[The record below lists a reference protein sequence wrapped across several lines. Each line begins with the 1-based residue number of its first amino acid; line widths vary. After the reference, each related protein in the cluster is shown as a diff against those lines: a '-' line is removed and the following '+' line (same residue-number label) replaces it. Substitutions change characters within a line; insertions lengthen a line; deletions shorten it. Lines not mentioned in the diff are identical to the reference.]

1 MLNVELVGFADVE
14 LFNYE
19 LIDNSKFNI
28 QHSKLELR
36 HGTARRTRNNHFNH
50 SQHIQCHFLPVNLHT
65 RSL

>member
-28 QHSKLELR
+28 QNCAKRNIQHS
-36 HGTARRTRNNHFNH
+36 
-50 SQHIQCHFLPVNLHT
+50 
-65 RSL
+65 

>member
-28 QHSKLELR
+28 QHSKLR
-36 HGTARRTRNNHFNH
+36 KAQH
-50 SQHIQCHFLPVNLHT
+50 STFLIQHSNYAKRQENSIGHNRLYSRL
-65 RSL
+65 